1 MQTTEYKGITR
12 FYFYSILS
20 TLIKLGNLRNT
31 NKIILDFGCG
41 YGMLKKLIPNSNVLG
56 YDIVEKWSDVKTWEE
71 VPFDIFVSNQT
82 FCLLEENEVNKIL
95 KKIKNINPES
105 KILVSMSRKSFINKL
120 GMQIFNYKNAYSAY
134 KLDPS
139 KELLILKKNCNII
152 KRKSVFFLSDV
163 YLCEFIK

>member
-12 FYFYSILS
+12 IYFYRILS
-20 TLIKLGNLRNT
+20 TLIKLGNLKNT
-31 NKIILDFGCG
+31 NKTILDFGCG
-41 YGMLKKLIPNSNVLG
+41 YGMLKKLLPNSNVLG
-56 YDIVEKWSDVKTWEE
+56 YDIVEKWSDVKNWEE

-82 FCLLEENEVNKIL
+82 FCHLNENEVEKIL
-95 KKIKNINPES
+95 KKIISLNPEA
-105 KILVSMSRKSFINKL
+105 KIIVSMSRKSFINKL

-134 KLDPS
+134 KIDPS
-139 KELLILKKNCNII
+139 QELLILKKYCKII